1 MVTTGLV
8 TKIFDSD
15 MRRKVARDLDRSL
28 IAAGIDP
35 TAIVRDPETEAT
47 EHDRYAR
54 ERLLYLDQDPR
65 VRVPGE

>member
-1 MVTTGLV
+1 MAKTLD
-8 TKIFDSD
+8 IDA

-35 TAIVRDPETEAT
+35 SAIVHERDVEAT

-54 ERLLYLDQDPR
+54 ERLFYRDQDPR
-65 VRVPGE
+65 VRAPGE